1 MKRAIDTSSFRPWHL
16 FVLAALV
23 AATAAIL
30 VARPSDPVGA
40 ILLTL
45 AIGAAGF
52 VGLMAYRAITPLTQA
67 TFQEVTVMAGSRSRA
82 AVEREKTLVL
92 RSIKELE
99 FDRAMGKVSDADFEE
114 MGRRLRV
121 RAIRLMKQLDV
132 EGRRLPGGDR
142 ARAGG
147 AVGPVPGAGGGPG
160 GRRRGRE
167 RPETDLRR
175 LRDNPTT
182 RTPASARSAA
192 RRCRERWRE
201 RARARRPGRPG
212 EAE

>member
-23 AATAAIL
+23 AATVAIL

-67 TFQEVTVMAGSRSRA
+67 TFQEATVMAGSRSRA

-132 EGRRLPGGDR
+132 EAVDFLAVIERELEERLGRSPEPAAAEAAPAAAGGDPKTTCGGCGTSNDKD
-142 ARAGG
+142 ARFCKECGATLSG
-147 AVGPVPGAGGGPG
+147 AVA
-160 GRRRGRE
+160 
-167 RPETDLRR
+167 
-175 LRDNPTT
+175 
-182 RTPASARSAA
+182 
-192 RRCRERWRE
+192 
-201 RARARRPGRPG
+201 
-212 EAE
+212 

>member
-1 MKRAIDTSSFRPWHL
+1 MKPAIDTSSFRPWHL

-52 VGLMAYRAITPLTQA
+52 VGLMIHRAIAPLLQD
-67 TFQEVTVMAGSRSRA
+67 TFQETVMVGSRSRA

-99 FDRAMGKVSDADFEE
+99 FDRAMGKVSEADFNE
-114 MGRRLRV
+114 MGRRLRA

-132 EGRRLPGGDR
+132 EAVDFLAVIERELQERLGSTPEPAAASAG
-142 ARAGG
+142 ARERVCGACQTSNDADARFCKECGAALSG
-147 AVGPVPGAGGGPG
+147 AVA
-160 GRRRGRE
+160 
-167 RPETDLRR
+167 
-175 LRDNPTT
+175 
-182 RTPASARSAA
+182 
-192 RRCRERWRE
+192 
-201 RARARRPGRPG
+201 
-212 EAE
+212 

>member
-1 MKRAIDTSSFRPWHL
+1 MTVSMKRATDTSSFRPWHL

-52 VGLMAYRAITPLTQA
+52 VGLMIYRAIMPLTQS
-67 TFQEVTVMAGSRSRA
+67 TFPETTVMVGTRSRA

-99 FDRAMGKVSDADFEE
+99 FDRAMGKVSEADFEE
-114 MGRRLRV
+114 MGHRLRA

-132 EGRRLPGGDR
+132 EAVDFLAVIERELEERLGRTAEPPPPAAEVAALTCGGCGTANDGD
-142 ARAGG
+142 ARFCKECGATLSG
-147 AVGPVPGAGGGPG
+147 AVA
-160 GRRRGRE
+160 
-167 RPETDLRR
+167 
-175 LRDNPTT
+175 
-182 RTPASARSAA
+182 
-192 RRCRERWRE
+192 
-201 RARARRPGRPG
+201 
-212 EAE
+212 

>member
-45 AIGAAGF
+45 AVGAAGF
-52 VGLMAYRAITPLTQA
+52 VGLMIYRAIMPLTQG
-67 TFQEVTVMAGSRSRA
+67 TFPETTVMVGTRSRA

-99 FDRAMGKVSDADFEE
+99 FDRAMGKVSEADFEE
-114 MGRRLRV
+114 MGRRLRA

-132 EGRRLPGGDR
+132 EAVDFLAVIERELAERLGRPPEPV
-142 ARAGG
+142 AAAGG
-147 AVGPVPGAGGGPG
+147 AAQRTCAGCGTANDGDARFCKSCGATLSGA
-160 GRRRGRE
+160 
-167 RPETDLRR
+167 L
-175 LRDNPTT
+175 
-182 RTPASARSAA
+182 A
-192 RRCRERWRE
+192 
-201 RARARRPGRPG
+201 
-212 EAE
+212 

>member
-30 VARPSDPVGA
+30 VGRPSDPVGA

-45 AIGAAGF
+45 AVGAAGF
-52 VGLMAYRAITPLTQA
+52 VGLMIYRAIMPLTQ
-67 TFQEVTVMAGSRSRA
+67 TSFRETTVMVGTRSRA

-99 FDRAMGKVSDADFEE
+99 FDRAMGKVSEADFEE
-114 MGRRLRV
+114 MGRRLRA

-132 EGRRLPGGDR
+132 EAVDFLAVIERELAERLGRSPEPVTEAGRAAQRTCGGCGTANHGA
-142 ARAGG
+142 ARFCKSCGTTLSG
-147 AVGPVPGAGGGPG
+147 AVA
-160 GRRRGRE
+160 
-167 RPETDLRR
+167 
-175 LRDNPTT
+175 
-182 RTPASARSAA
+182 
-192 RRCRERWRE
+192 
-201 RARARRPGRPG
+201 
-212 EAE
+212 

>member
-30 VARPSDPVGA
+30 VGRPSDPVGA

-45 AIGAAGF
+45 AVGAAGF
-52 VGLMAYRAITPLTQA
+52 VGLMIYRAIMPLTQSS
-67 TFQEVTVMAGSRSRA
+67 FQETTVMAGTRSRA

-99 FDRAMGKVSDADFEE
+99 FDRAMGKVSEADFEE
-114 MGRRLRV
+114 MGRRLRA

-132 EGRRLPGGDR
+132 EAVDFLAVIERELEERLGSTAEPAPAAAEVTTLSCAGCGTSNDGD
-142 ARAGG
+142 ARFCKECGATLSG
-147 AVGPVPGAGGGPG
+147 AVA
-160 GRRRGRE
+160 
-167 RPETDLRR
+167 
-175 LRDNPTT
+175 
-182 RTPASARSAA
+182 
-192 RRCRERWRE
+192 
-201 RARARRPGRPG
+201 
-212 EAE
+212 

>member
-23 AATAAIL
+23 ASTAAIL

-52 VGLMAYRAITPLTQA
+52 VGLMVYRAIRPLTQSSFEEA
-67 TFQEVTVMAGSRSRA
+67 TVMVGSRSRA

-99 FDRAMGKVSDADFEE
+99 FDRAMGKVSEADFEE
-114 MGRRLRV
+114 MGRRLRA

-132 EGRRLPGGDR
+132 EAVDFLAVIERELEQRLGRPPEP
-142 ARAGG
+142 AA
-147 AVGPVPGAGGGPG
+147 AGGGAAK
-160 GRRRGRE
+160 
-167 RPETDLRR
+167 
-175 LRDNPTT
+175 
-182 RTPASARSAA
+182 RTCGACGIANDGDARFCKACGA
-192 RRCRERWRE
+192 TL
-201 RARARRPGRPG
+201 AGAV
-212 EAE
+212 A

>member
-1 MKRAIDTSSFRPWHL
+1 MKPAIDTSSFRPWQL

-30 VARPSDPVGA
+30 VARPSDPVAA

-52 VGLMAYRAITPLTQA
+52 VGLMVYRAIRPLTQSGFEQTA
-67 TFQEVTVMAGSRSRA
+67 VMVGSRSRA

-99 FDRAMGKVSDADFEE
+99 FDRAMGKVSEADFEE
-114 MGRRLRV
+114 MGRRLRA

-132 EGRRLPGGDR
+132 EAVDFLAVIERELEERLGRPPEPVT
-142 ARAGG
+142 AAGG
-147 AVGPVPGAGGGPG
+147 APKRTCGGCGASNDGDARFCKACGAGLAG
-160 GRRRGRE
+160 
-167 RPETDLRR
+167 
-175 LRDNPTT
+175 
-182 RTPASARSAA
+182 AA
-192 RRCRERWRE
+192 
-201 RARARRPGRPG
+201 A
-212 EAE
+212 

>member
-1 MKRAIDTSSFRPWHL
+1 MKRAIDTSSFRLWHL

-23 AATAAIL
+23 AATAALL

-52 VGLMAYRAITPLTQA
+52 VGLMAYRAIMPLTQS
-67 TFQEVTVMAGSRSRA
+67 TFQETTVMVGSRSRA

-99 FDRAMGKVSDADFEE
+99 FDRAMGKVSETDFEE
-114 MGRRLRV
+114 MGRRLRA

-132 EGRRLPGGDR
+132 EAVDFLAVIERELEERLGSSPEPAPAAGAARERTCGGCGTSNDGD
-142 ARAGG
+142 ARFCKECGATLSG
-147 AVGPVPGAGGGPG
+147 AV
-160 GRRRGRE
+160 
-167 RPETDLRR
+167 
-175 LRDNPTT
+175 
-182 RTPASARSAA
+182 S
-192 RRCRERWRE
+192 
-201 RARARRPGRPG
+201 
-212 EAE
+212 

>member
-30 VARPSDPVGA
+30 VGRPSDPVGA

-45 AIGAAGF
+45 AVGAAGF
-52 VGLMAYRAITPLTQA
+52 VGLMIYRAILPLTQS
-67 TFQEVTVMAGSRSRA
+67 TFQETTVMVGSRSRA

-99 FDRAMGKVSDADFEE
+99 FDRAMGKVSEADFEE
-114 MGRRLRV
+114 MGRRLRA

-132 EGRRLPGGDR
+132 EAVDFLAVIERELAERLGRSPEPVT
-142 ARAGG
+142 AAGG
-147 AVGPVPGAGGGPG
+147 V
-160 GRRRGRE
+160 
-167 RPETDLRR
+167 
-175 LRDNPTT
+175 TT
-182 RTPASARSAA
+182 RNCGGCGTANDGDARFCKACGA
-192 RRCRERWRE
+192 TL
-201 RARARRPGRPG
+201 AGAV
-212 EAE
+212 A

>member
-23 AATAAIL
+23 AATVAIL

-45 AIGAAGF
+45 AVGAAGF
-52 VGLMAYRAITPLTQA
+52 VGLMAYRAIMPLTQT
-67 TFQEVTVMAGSRSRA
+67 TFPETTVMVGSRSRA

-99 FDRAMGKVSDADFEE
+99 FDRAMGKVSEADFEE
-114 MGRRLRV
+114 MGRRLRA

-132 EGRRLPGGDR
+132 EAVDFLAVIERELEERLGRPPEPVT
-142 ARAGG
+142 AAGG
-147 AVGPVPGAGGGPG
+147 APKRACGGCGASNDG
-160 GRRRGRE
+160 
-167 RPETDLRR
+167 D
-175 LRDNPTT
+175 
-182 RTPASARSAA
+182 ARFCKACGAA
-192 RRCRERWRE
+192 LSG
-201 RARARRPGRPG
+201 AA
-212 EAE
+212 A